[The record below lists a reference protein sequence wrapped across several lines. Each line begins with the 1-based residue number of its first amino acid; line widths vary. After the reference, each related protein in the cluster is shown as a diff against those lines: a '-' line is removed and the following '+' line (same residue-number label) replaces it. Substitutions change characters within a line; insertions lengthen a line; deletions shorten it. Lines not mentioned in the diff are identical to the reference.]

1 MLIPAMIRVEALL
14 MLGKWETQE
23 YKCTFAVDVVY

>member
-1 MLIPAMIRVEALL
+1 MLVPAMIRVGALV

-23 YKCTFAVDVVY
+23 YKCIFAIDVVY